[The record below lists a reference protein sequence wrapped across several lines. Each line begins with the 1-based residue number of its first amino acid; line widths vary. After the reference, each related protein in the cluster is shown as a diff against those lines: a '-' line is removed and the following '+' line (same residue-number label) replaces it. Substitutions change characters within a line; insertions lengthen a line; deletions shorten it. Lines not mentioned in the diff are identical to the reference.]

1 MQMLLHRRQ
10 PNECARSGWASSP
23 PTAGS
28 QEGQAQAGAREHN
41 PSDWQLCPL
50 VTVWLSPKLLYFTEI
65 MIFYGHRFED
75 NCCILRV
82 VILQG
87 AAAASFRGERVERV
101 SSPFLSLETSWNVF
115 LSTWKQRL
123 WLRDPPLF
131 WWIPTLFVF
140 LSQCQGLELAD
151 PSVVV
156 FSPSQAKDTVPSTN
170 LCLCLKWEK
179 KVHLALL
186 QNPVCECE
194 SECGYVPV
202 WGYIQGTRMY
212 HDWVP
217 STESS
222 GRAGHPCW
230 PQVKLARGGA
240 WGCDS
245 PSALILL

>member
-1 MQMLLHRRQ
+1 MRGWVNHFLAALYISNFLLQ
-10 PNECARSGWASSP
+10 PLSGWIILYRWNENSSKYIY
-23 PTAGS
+23 
-28 QEGQAQAGAREHN
+28 H
-41 PSDWQLCPL
+41 
-50 VTVWLSPKLLYFTEI
+50 
-65 MIFYGHRFED
+65 MI
-75 NCCILRV
+75 IT
-82 VILQG
+82 ILQG

-115 LSTWKQRL
+115 LSSWKQRL